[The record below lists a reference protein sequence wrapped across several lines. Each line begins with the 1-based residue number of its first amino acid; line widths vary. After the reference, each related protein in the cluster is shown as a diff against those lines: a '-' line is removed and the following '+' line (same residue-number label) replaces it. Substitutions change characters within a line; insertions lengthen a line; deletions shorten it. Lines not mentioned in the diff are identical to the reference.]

1 MCNKVTTDGLSWFIA
16 PPDWDPTQPNP
27 FTPDGAYGPAWSGYI
42 IHPDDAR
49 GLYGRS
55 TAGLFCQGMNLS
67 DKWLAANVADFLR
80 YETAHGRHVILSAP
94 PTLDLPTFVAD
105 GLACTPTGP
114 VVRPKDEPV
123 VVHSTSPAAWKL
135 IQKSGCMKSLA
146 RLRREDLPGSGMGF
160 AEFGEPA
167 DYAEHVM
174 FTPRES
180 ISAEMVVN
188 SLLQRKFIYDDNAP
202 YTPGV
207 RLYFD
212 AFAIIR
218 DGRAVH
224 DGVHHLKVH
233 DHLPLTPYLL
243 AAVTADTLGPRDPAQ
258 PWTPRTFLA
267 AANAWFDSRRQGR

>member
-1 MCNKVTTDGLSWFIA
+1 MKMTTNGLSWFLA
-16 PPDWDPTQPNP
+16 PPGWDADQPNP
-27 FTPDGAYGPAWSGYI
+27 FSPDGAYGPAWSSYI
-42 IHPDDAR
+42 IHADDAP
-49 GLYGRS
+49 GIYGRS
-55 TAGLFCQGMNLS
+55 KAGLFCQGMYLS
-67 DKWLAANVADFLR
+67 DTWLAANVADFLR
-80 YETAHGRHVILSAP
+80 YESAHGRNVILAAP
-94 PTLDLPTFVAD
+94 PSVDLPTFVAE

-123 VVHSTSPAAWKL
+123 VVHSTPPAAWEM
-135 IQKSGCMKSLA
+135 IQASGCMKSLA
-146 RLRREDLPGSGMGF
+146 RLRREGLPGSGMGF

-174 FTPRES
+174 FTPKKS

-188 SLLQRKFIYDDNAP
+188 SLMQRKFVNDVNAP

-212 AFAIIR
+212 AHAIIR

-233 DHLPLTPYLL
+233 DHLPLVPYLL
-243 AAVTADTLGPRDPAQ
+243 AAVAAETLGPRDPAQ
-258 PWTPRTFLA
+258 PWTPLTFLA
-267 AANAWFDSRRQGR
+267 AANAWFDHDHAGR